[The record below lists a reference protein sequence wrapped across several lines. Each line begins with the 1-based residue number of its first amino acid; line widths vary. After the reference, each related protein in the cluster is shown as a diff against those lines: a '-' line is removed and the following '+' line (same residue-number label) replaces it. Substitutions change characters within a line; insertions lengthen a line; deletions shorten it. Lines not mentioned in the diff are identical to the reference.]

1 MELVGEEKKLRAL
14 FSELKAADERLAPRF
29 ARVWNRAQVAPRRIR
44 AFNPAFVGVTA
55 LLVCALVSLAVWSRY
70 SSQTQ
75 PPTVAVGNPTPAH
88 TTTARVTDNSGNHST
103 PGVKPSNAVSTS
115 GTNKPVRRNALLA
128 RNRKLTRDAKAI
140 TSWESPTT
148 ALLSSPSDE
157 VFGSLPTLDQSASD
171 LKSFLPK

>member
-1 MELVGEEKKLRAL
+1 MELGWEEKKLRAL
-14 FSELKAADERLAPRF
+14 FSELKAADERSAPRF

-44 AFNPAFVGVTA
+44 AFNPAFAGATA
-55 LLVCALVSLAVWSRY
+55 LLVCALVSLAIWSRY
-70 SSQTQ
+70 SQQTQ
-75 PPTVAVGNPTPAH
+75 PPTVAVVKPASPN
-88 TTTARVTDNSGNHST
+88 TTITVTDNSGNQST
-103 PGVKPSNAVSTS
+103 PRVKPNDAISTS
-115 GTNKPVRRNALLA
+115 RANKPTVRRNILLA

-157 VFGSLPTLDQSASD
+157 VFGSLPTLDQGASD